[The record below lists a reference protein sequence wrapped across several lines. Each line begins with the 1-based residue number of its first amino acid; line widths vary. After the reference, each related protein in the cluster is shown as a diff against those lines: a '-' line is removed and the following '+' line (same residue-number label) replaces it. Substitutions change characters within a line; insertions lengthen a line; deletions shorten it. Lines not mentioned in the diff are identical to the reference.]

1 MERIQPMKKTRR
13 TFTGEQKVKIL
24 RSHLIDHV
32 PVSDLCDQ
40 HGLQPAMF
48 YQWQKAFFENGAAA
62 FEVRRGRPAAASKD
76 QERIA
81 ALESKLQMRNEA
93 LAELMQ
99 EHVVLK
105 KELGEL

>member
-1 MERIQPMKKTRR
+1 MKKTRR

-40 HGLQPAMF
+40 HGLQPAML

-62 FEVRRGRPAAASKD
+62 FETKRGRPAAASKD

-81 ALESKLQMRNEA
+81 ALETKLQMRNEA